1 MNQVRQVNQVNWFVD
16 VLAEVVMVVV
26 LPAVVGSGVV
36 VVDVVV
42 VIVSYKIEMNK

>member
-42 VIVSYKIEMNK
+42 VIVSYKIKMNK